1 MPTKMNKVR
10 QQPYVPSGEDGG
22 EYRQYGYG
30 GNGNGNVG
38 ETKERKKELEGFGK
52 KKEEDKIQVDIKNGD
67 KNAKDFVDFVNNSLT
82 KNSKEFNEKL
92 IENFKSGKEEGHELL
107 NKIVEEGDIS
117 YKSGSNDCCYL
128 VGGGVELSATGLG
141 GTKSSEN
148 YEKGSVFWHETYHA
162 IDGNFI
168 GEDVGKGWNFHLSAS
183 ESVITSNGKTLCE
196 TLKGRM
202 KPPIK
207 ERLQQAEKDLKEWKE
222 NWYKKNAPDQAKL
235 KEEYSKYEKEAEE
248 IAKNDSQ
255 IKELKQQA
263 DAMWQE
269 LTNLRGHDEKY
280 SNLYDKFW
288 ETRIKAENREYE
300 IKRNYKQ
307 EEMKALREKIF
318 NTESECQKAVN
329 RTWGDVSDMFCMQGY
344 GYVFGMGHGSSYA
357 KKDTDRRGHEFF
369 AECGSAENTNPES
382 LKLIKKYFPDGYK
395 AYRDIIDGIKSGKYQ
410 TTKTKAKE
418 RKKQQ

>member
-38 ETKERKKELEGFGK
+38 ETKEGKKELEGFGK
-52 KKEEDKIQVDIKNGD
+52 KKEEDKIQVDIKNGE
-67 KNAKDFVDFVNNSLT
+67 KNAKDFEDFVKNSLT
-82 KNSKEFNEKL
+82 QNAKEFNEKL
-92 IENFKSGKEEGHELL
+92 VDNFKSGKDEGHELL
-107 NKIVEEGDIS
+107 NKIVKEGNIS
-117 YKSGSNDCCYL
+117 YKRGSRDCCYL

-148 YEKGSVFWHETYHA
+148 YVKGSVFRHETYHA
-162 IDGNFI
+162 IDGNYIDF
-168 GEDVGKGWNFHLSAS
+168 GNTNLSGMSATS
-183 ESVITSNGKTLCE
+183 SIITSNGKTLCD

-207 ERLQQAEKDLKEWKE
+207 ERLEQARKDLKEWKE
-222 NWYKKNAPDQAKL
+222 DWYKKNAPDQAKL
-235 KEEYSKYEKEAEE
+235 KEEYSKYENE
-248 IAKNDSQ
+248 INEIFKNDSQ
-255 IKELKQQA
+255 IKELNQQA
-263 DAMWQE
+263 ETIRQE
-269 LTNLRGHDEKY
+269 LNNYHGYDEKY
-280 SNLYDKFW
+280 NNLFNKV
-288 ETRIKAENREYE
+288 YE
-300 IKRNYKQ
+300 IRNKIYNRQDEIRNSYKH

-318 NTESECQKAVN
+318 NTESECRKAVN
-329 RTWGDVSDMFCMQGY
+329 RTWGDVSDMFSVQGY
-344 GYVFGMGHGSSYA
+344 GYVFGMGHSSSYA
-357 KKDTDRRGHEFF
+357 KKDTNMRGREFF

-382 LKLIKKYFPDGYK
+382 LKLIKKYFPDGYR

-410 TTKTKAKE
+410 TTKSKAKE

>member
-52 KKEEDKIQVDIKNGD
+52 KKEEDKIQVDVKNGE
-67 KNAKDFVDFVNNSLT
+67 KNAKNFEDFVNNSLT

-92 IENFKSGKEEGHELL
+92 IDNFKSGKDEGHELL
-107 NKIVEEGDIS
+107 NKIVKEGSIS
-117 YKSGSNDCCYL
+117 YESGSKDCCSL
-128 VGGGVELSATGLG
+128 LGGGVELTATGLG

-162 IDGNFI
+162 IDGNYI
-168 GEDVGKGWNFHLSAS
+168 GEDVGKGWNIHLSTS
-183 ESVITSNGKTLCE
+183 ESVITSNGKTLCD

-207 ERLQQAEKDLKEWKE
+207 ERLQQAKKDLEEWKKD
-222 NWYKKNAPDQAKL
+222 WYRKNAPDQAKL
-235 KEEYSKYEKEAEE
+235 KEEYSKYESEVKEIVE
-248 IAKNDSQ
+248 NDSQ
-255 IKELKQQA
+255 LKELNQQA
-263 DAMWQE
+263 DAIRQE
-269 LTNLRGHDEKY
+269 LINLRGHDEKY
-280 SNLYDKFW
+280 NNLHDKFY
-288 ETRIKAENREYE
+288 ETLIKKDNRKYE
-300 IKRNYKQ
+300 IIKSHKG
-307 EEMKALREKIF
+307 EEMKALREKIA
-318 NTESECQKAVN
+318 NAESECQKAVN

-344 GYVFGMGHGSSYA
+344 GYAFGMGHSSSYA
-357 KKDTDRRGHEFF
+357 KDTNRRGIEFF

-395 AYRDIIDGIKSGKYQ
+395 AYRDIIDGIKSGKY
-410 TTKTKAKE
+410 KTNKEKAKE
-418 RKKQQ
+418 RNKQQ

>member
-38 ETKERKKELEGFGK
+38 ETKEGKKGLEGFGK
-52 KKEEDKIQVDIKNGD
+52 KKEEDKIQVDIKNGE
-67 KNAKDFVDFVNNSLT
+67 KNAKDFEDFVNNSLT

-92 IENFKSGKEEGHELL
+92 IDNFKIGKDEGHELL
-107 NKIVEEGDIS
+107 NKVVKEGKIS
-117 YKSGSNDCCYL
+117 YTSGSNDCCFL
-128 VGGGVELSATGLG
+128 LGGGVELTATGLG

-162 IDGNFI
+162 IDGNYIDF
-168 GEDVGKGWNFHLSAS
+168 GNAALKMSGWSAS
-183 ESVITSNGKTLCE
+183 STIITSNGKTLCD

-202 KPPIK
+202 KPPIR

-222 NWYKKNAPDQAKL
+222 NWYKKNAPNQAKL

-248 IAKNDSQ
+248 IVENDSQ
-255 IKELKQQA
+255 LKELNQQA
-263 DAMWQE
+263 DAMRQE
-269 LTNLRGHDEKY
+269 LINLQGRDEKY
-280 SNLYDKFW
+280 NNLRDKFY
-288 ETRIKAENREYE
+288 EINRKIDDRKYE
-300 IKRNYKQ
+300 IKHNYKQ

-344 GYVFGMGHGSSYA
+344 GFAFGMGHSSSYA
-357 KKDTDRRGHEFF
+357 KDTNRRGHEFF

-410 TTKTKAKE
+410 TNKS
-418 RKKQQ
+418 KQRNK

>member
-38 ETKERKKELEGFGK
+38 ETKEGKKELEGFGK
-52 KKEEDKIQVDIKNGD
+52 KKEEDKIQVDVKNGE
-67 KNAKDFVDFVNNSLT
+67 KNTKDFEDFVNNSLT

-92 IENFKSGKEEGHELL
+92 IDNFKSGKDEGHELL
-107 NKIVEEGDIS
+107 NKIVKEGSIS
-117 YKSGSNDCCYL
+117 YESGSKDCCYL

-162 IDGNFI
+162 IDGNYIDF
-168 GEDVGKGWNFHLSAS
+168 GNTNLSGMSATS
-183 ESVITSNGKTLCE
+183 SIITSNGKTLCD

-207 ERLQQAEKDLKEWKE
+207 ERLEQAKKDLKEWKE
-222 NWYKKNAPDQAKL
+222 DWYKKNAPDQAKL
-235 KEEYSKYEKEAEE
+235 KEEYLKYEKEVEE
-248 IAKNDSQ
+248 IVKNDSQ
-255 IKELKQQA
+255 IKELDQQA
-263 DAMWQE
+263 DAIRQE
-269 LTNLRGHDEKY
+269 LKNYRGYDEKY
-280 SNLYDKFW
+280 NNLFNKV
-288 ETRIKAENREYE
+288 YE
-300 IKRNYKQ
+300 IRNKMYNRQDEIRNSYKA
-307 EEMKALREKIF
+307 EEMKSLREKIA
-318 NTESECQKAVN
+318 NNESECQKAVN
-329 RTWGDVSDMFCMQGY
+329 RTWGDVSDMFSVQGY

-357 KKDTDRRGHEFF
+357 KKDIDMRGREFF

-395 AYRDIIDGIKSGKYQ
+395 AYRDIIDGIKSGKYK
-410 TTKTKAKE
+410 TNKTKAKE
-418 RKKQQ
+418 RNK

>member
-10 QQPYVPSGEDGG
+10 QQLYVPSGEDGG

-38 ETKERKKELEGFGK
+38 ETKKGKKELEGFGK
-52 KKEEDKIQVDIKNGD
+52 KKEEDKIQVDIKDGE
-67 KNAKDFVDFVNNSLT
+67 KNAKDFEDFVNNSLT

-92 IENFKSGKEEGHELL
+92 IDNFKVGKNEGHELL
-107 NKIVEEGDIS
+107 NKVVKEGNIS
-117 YKSGSNDCCYL
+117 YKSGSTDCCYL
-128 VGGGVELSATGLG
+128 ASGGVVLTATGLG

-148 YEKGSVFWHETYHA
+148 YEKGNVFWHETYHA

-168 GEDVGKGWNFHLSAS
+168 GEDVSKGWKLHLSAS

-207 ERLQQAEKDLKEWKE
+207 ERLEQAEKDLKEWKE

-235 KEEYSKYEKEAEE
+235 IEKDSEYEREVKE
-248 IAKNDSQ
+248 IVKNDSQ
-255 IKELKQQA
+255 IKELNQQA
-263 DAMWQE
+263 DAIRQE
-269 LTNLRGHDEKY
+269 LISLRGSDEKY
-280 SNLYDKFW
+280 SNLRDKFYDIRNKMR
-288 ETRIKAENREYE
+288 TKEYE
-300 IKRNYKQ
+300 IRNSYKA
-307 EEMKALREKIF
+307 EERKALREKIF
-318 NTESECQKAVN
+318 NAESECRKAVN
-329 RTWGDVSDMFCMQGY
+329 RTWGDVSDMFCLQGY

-357 KKDTDRRGHEFF
+357 KKDTNMRGREFF
-369 AECGSAENTNPES
+369 AECGAAENTNPES
-382 LKLIKKYFPDGYK
+382 LKLIKKYFPDGYR

-410 TTKTKAKE
+410 TNKTKAK
-418 RKKQQ
+418 RRNK

>member
-52 KKEEDKIQVDIKNGD
+52 KKEEDKIQVDIKNGE
-67 KNAKDFVDFVNNSLT
+67 KNAKDFEDFVNNSLT

-92 IENFKSGKEEGHELL
+92 IDNFKIGKDEGHELL
-107 NKIVEEGDIS
+107 NKIVKEGSIS
-117 YKSGSNDCCYL
+117 YKSGSNDCCSML
-128 VGGGVELSATGLG
+128 SGGVELTATGLG

-168 GEDVGKGWNFHLSAS
+168 DFGNAALKMSGWGATNTI
-183 ESVITSNGKTLCE
+183 ITSNGKTLCE

-202 KPPIK
+202 KPPIR
-207 ERLQQAEKDLKEWKE
+207 ERLEQAEKDLKEWKE

-235 KEEYSKYEKEAEE
+235 KEEYEKYGEE
-248 IAKNDSQ
+248 LHEIFKNDSQ
-255 IKELKQQA
+255 IKELNQQA
-263 DAMWQE
+263 ETIRQE
-269 LTNLRGHDEKY
+269 IKNYRSYDEEY
-280 SNLYDKFW
+280 SNLFNKV
-288 ETRIKAENREYE
+288 YE
-300 IKRNYKQ
+300 IRNKIYNRQDEIRNSYKG
-307 EEMKALREKIF
+307 EEMKALREKIA
-318 NTESECQKAVN
+318 NAENECQKAVN
-329 RTWGDVSDMFCMQGY
+329 RTWGDVSDMFSVQGY

-357 KKDTDRRGHEFF
+357 KKDIDMRGREFF

-410 TTKTKAKE
+410 TVKSRRE
-418 RKKQQ
+418 E

>member
-52 KKEEDKIQVDIKNGD
+52 KKEEDKIQVDIKNGE
-67 KNAKDFVDFVNNSLT
+67 KNAKDFEDFVNNSLT

-92 IENFKSGKEEGHELL
+92 VENFKTGKDEGHELL
-107 NKIVEEGDIS
+107 NKIVKEGSIS
-117 YKSGSNDCCYL
+117 YESGSNDCCSL
-128 VGGGVELSATGLG
+128 LGGGVELTATGLG
-141 GTKSSEN
+141 GTKTSEN

-168 GEDVGKGWNFHLSAS
+168 DFGNAALKMSGWSAS
-183 ESVITSNGKTLCE
+183 STIITSNGKTLCD

-207 ERLQQAEKDLKEWKE
+207 ERLEQAKKDLEERKKD
-222 NWYKKNAPDQAKL
+222 WYRKNAPDQAKL
-235 KEEYSKYEKEAEE
+235 REECLKYENE
-248 IAKNDSQ
+248 INEIFKNDSQ
-255 IKELKQQA
+255 IKELNQQA
-263 DAMWQE
+263 DAIRQE
-269 LTNLRGHDEKY
+269 IKNYRSYDEKY
-280 SNLYDKFW
+280 NNLFNKVYEIRNK
-288 ETRIKAENREYE
+288 IYNREDEIRNSYNYE
-300 IKRNYKQ
+300 KI
-307 EEMKALREKIF
+307 KALREKIV
-318 NTESECQKAVN
+318 NNESECQKAVN
-329 RTWGDVSDMFCMQGY
+329 RTWGDVSDMFSVQGY
-344 GYVFGMGHGSSYA
+344 GYVFGMGHSSSYA
-357 KKDTDRRGHEFF
+357 KDTNRRGQEFF

-410 TTKTKAKE
+410 TNKSKRKE
-418 RKKQQ
+418 